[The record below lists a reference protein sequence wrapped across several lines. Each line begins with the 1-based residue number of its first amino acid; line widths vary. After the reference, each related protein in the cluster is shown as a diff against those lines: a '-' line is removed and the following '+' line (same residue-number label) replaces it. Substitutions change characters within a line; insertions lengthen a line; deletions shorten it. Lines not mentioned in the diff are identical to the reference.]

1 MKEITGTYVNKIGS
15 AIKATNSATCARM
28 ALSAGADR
36 ASMAGTSWT
45 RKAALSSETSGST
58 SIALISG
65 CQTHPLKTSKMTC
78 QIPAFVKI
86 ISNGRPNL
94 LYAILVGLLLK
105 QRADGSKS
113 VKVVA
118 DVLSR
123 NHRLTSLILLLYL
136 YH

>member
-58 SIALISG
+58 SYIDRLNIRVSDSP
-65 CQTHPLKTSKMTC
+65 TENVEDDMSDP
-78 QIPAFVKI
+78 
-86 ISNGRPNL
+86 
-94 LYAILVGLLLK
+94 
-105 QRADGSKS
+105 S
-113 VKVVA
+113 VC
-118 DVLSR
+118 
-123 NHRLTSLILLLYL
+123 
-136 YH
+136 